1 MGYSK
6 ALPQTLQ
13 GTASQTVL
21 SNPPQVQRVKAGK
34 VGVWREGVSGK
45 GRWEGVSVKGRCK
58 CGGKGGR
65 WECGGKVGELA
76 IIERSEYMV
85 S

>member
-1 MGYSK
+1 MKGRCK
-6 ALPQTLQ
+6 CE
-13 GTASQTVL
+13 
-21 SNPPQVQRVKAGK
+21 GK
-34 VGVWREGVSGK
+34 VGVWREGVSVE
-45 GRWEGVSVKGRCK
+45 GRWEGVSVK
-58 CGGKGGR
+58 GR